1 MKVVIAISVL
11 YLAAIGYGENLTPGK
26 SVFGEKHFTEYI
38 PGDLP
43 LIIAAPHDGRLRPG
57 EIPDRSRGVTTA
69 DARTQDLARLI
80 ATKIHERTGRHLHLI
95 ICHLHRSKLD
105 ANREIGEAAQGN
117 ALAEQAWKEHHAF
130 VETACEAAVRQFGV
144 AFFIDLHGHAHSDS
158 RVELGYLY
166 SSLELAGC
174 EEGLNEFSFIQS
186 GSLRWI
192 AERSHLSHNDLLRG
206 PQSLGALLE
215 AQGFPSTP
223 GPRLPLPTEP
233 YFRGGYT
240 VARHCNATRQVC
252 GLQIEANRPSL
263 RDTAE
268 NRLRFARALVTTLET
283 FFPTHLGVALNGSRT
298 EPISSRPS
306 SSPLPIA
313 PQP

>member
-1 MKVVIAISVL
+1 MTVVIAISVL
-11 YLAAIGYGENLTPGK
+11 CLTVIGYGENRTAGK
-26 SVFGEKHFTEYI
+26 SVFGERHFTEYLA
-38 PGDLP
+38 GDLP
-43 LIIAAPHDGRLRPG
+43 LIIAAPHDGRLRPA
-57 EIPDRSRGVTTA
+57 EIPDRSCGVTTA
-69 DARTQDLARLI
+69 DSNTQDLARLI
-80 ATKIHERTGRHLHLI
+80 AMELQKRTGRRLHLV

-105 ANREIGEAAQGN
+105 ANREITEAAQGN

-130 VETACEAAVRQFGV
+130 IETACDAAVCQFGV

-166 SSLELAGC
+166 SPLELAGC
-174 EEGLNEFSFIQS
+174 EEGLNESSFIQS

-192 AERSHLSHNDLLRG
+192 AQRSHLSHNDLLRG
-206 PQSLGALLE
+206 PHSLGALLE

-233 YFRGGYT
+233 YFRGSYT
-240 VARHCNATRQVC
+240 VARHCDATRQVC
-252 GLQIEANRPSL
+252 GVQIEANRPFL

-268 NRLRFARALVTTLET
+268 NRLRFARALVTALET
-283 FFPTHLGVALNGSRT
+283 FFPTLLDITLDGPRT
-298 EPISSRPS
+298 EPVSSRTPS
-306 SSPLPIA
+306 SLSPIA